1 LQHTQEAQNSTTL
14 NERKQKGAVFG
25 FSCFAMIRKNNH
37 ITELIIKN
45 RDILTCLFLVMV
57 TLAVYR
63 QVQHFDFV
71 FDDFLYIVENRH
83 VQDGLTLDSVIW
95 ACTTTHAG
103 NWHPLTWL
111 SHMLDFK
118 IYGLNAGGHHL
129 ISLFFHIAN
138 TLLLFVVFN
147 KMTGDFRQSGF
158 VAVLFALHPL
168 HVESVAWVAER
179 KDVLSTFFWLLT
191 MLSYIWYVK
200 RPEVSKYLLVIL
212 FFALGLLAKPM
223 LVTLPFVLL
232 LLDYWPLCRYQVGQS
247 GCFEGQAQQKQP
259 ALGLVWEKIPF
270 FVLATISCVVTFLAQ
285 KHEGYVRSL
294 DVLPLTVRI
303 ANALVSYVKYIGKMI
318 WPTKMAVLYPH
329 PGVFPWWKIAGAFL
343 LLLSISLL
351 IIRGIKQNP
360 CFAVGWLWYLGTFVP
375 VIGLVQVGSQSM
387 ADRYTYVPFIGL
399 FIIIAWGVTAIL
411 ASRPYST
418 IGLAALAIICLPVLM
433 ALTGKQL
440 GYWENNITLF
450 EHTLEITSNN
460 YLSHYNLGSALE
472 KQGRTE
478 EAIEHY
484 LKALRIRPGYV
495 DAYNNLGVSLFSK
508 RDVKGAIA
516 SFREALRIKPD
527 YSRAKNNLEK
537 VLMIQQQ
544 NQRLKH

>member
-1 LQHTQEAQNSTTL
+1 
-14 NERKQKGAVFG
+14 
-25 FSCFAMIRKNNH
+25 MIRKNNH

-95 ACTTTHAG
+95 AFTTTHAG

-118 IYGLNAGGHHL
+118 LYGLNAGGHHL

-200 RPEVSKYLLVIL
+200 RPAVSKYLLVIL

-232 LLDYWPLCRYQVGQS
+232 LLDYWPLCRYQVEQS
-247 GCFEGQAQQKQP
+247 GCFEGQAQQKQS
-259 ALGLVWEKIPF
+259 ALDLVWEKIPF
-270 FVLATISCVVTFLAQ
+270 LMLATISCVVTFLAQ
-285 KHEGYVRSL
+285 KHKGYVRSL
-294 DVLPLTVRI
+294 DVLPLTLRI

-318 WPTKMAVLYPH
+318 WPAKMAVLYPH

-343 LLLSISLL
+343 LLLAISLL
-351 IIRGIKQNP
+351 IIRGIKQSP
-360 CFAVGWLWYLGTFVP
+360 CFAIGWLWYIGTFVP

-399 FIIIAWGVTAIL
+399 FIIIAWGVPAIL
-411 ASRPYST
+411 AGRSYST

-433 ALTGKQL
+433 ALTWKQL

-460 YLSHYNLGSALE
+460 YLSHYNLGTALE
-472 KQGRTE
+472 KQGCTE

-495 DAYNNLGVSLFSK
+495 DAHNNLGVSLFSK
-508 RDVKGAIA
+508 RDVEGAIA
-516 SFREALRIKPD
+516 SFREALRIRPD
-527 YSRAKNNLEK
+527 YSRAKNNLK
-537 VLMIQQQ
+537 KALMIQQQ